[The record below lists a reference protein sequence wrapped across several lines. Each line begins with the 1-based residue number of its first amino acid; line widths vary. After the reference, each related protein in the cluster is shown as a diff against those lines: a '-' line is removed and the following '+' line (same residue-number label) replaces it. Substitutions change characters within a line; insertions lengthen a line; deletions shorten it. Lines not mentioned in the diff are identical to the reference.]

1 MIMVIVYA
9 HNKFEQNALEKSLKS
24 VVKAKGDPNP
34 MPQRAEIKRVDWY
47 DRTPIIWQSVLEKL

>member
-34 MPQRAEIKRVDWY
+34 MPQRAEIKRVD
-47 DRTPIIWQSVLEKL
+47 